1 MTETEKL
8 FEKYAEEG
16 EKMDALEAL
25 RLLTKAYMKE
35 CGISLSMRTTVYT
48 AAEQWLYF
56 RLPEQSNNPFTKE
69 QSEEP
74 LINLMPLLC
83 KEYDPEYY
91 GQWDICGGL
100 TLAQEGETVDDAYKR
115 ICLIAVEERRYDI
128 PTLRAFC
135 WAIKKYPDFFDLWMD
150 EMLKN

>member
-8 FEKYAEEG
+8 FEKYAKEG

-48 AAEQWLYF
+48 AAEQWLYH
-56 RLPEQSNNPFTKE
+56 RLPKQNNNPFTKE

-91 GQWDICGGL
+91 SQWDICGGL

-135 WAIKKYPDFFDLWMD
+135 WAIKKYPYFFELWLD
-150 EMLKN
+150 EMLKS